1 VRGYNPLTIAGIVA
15 ALAGAWGVLAA
26 STSTV
31 AFIIGVSIAAELVS
45 LALTVVSWRAVS
57 QHGGDA
63 IAALCVSWVATIPGI
78 VLLANLPGTTNG
90 IDIHVMLG
98 VNLLWLLAGPLL
110 FFVSSVVA
118 PSRSGPRSLSL
129 VRGGHL
135 AAWLSSTFVTTL
147 CVAAFRWEPWEGSQ
161 TLPR

>member
-1 VRGYNPLTIAGIVA
+1 MRGYNPLTIAGIVA

-26 STSTV
+26 SSSPV
-31 AFIIGVSIAAELVS
+31 VFIIGVSIAAEIVS
-45 LALTVVSWRAVS
+45 LGLTVASWRAVS

-78 VLLANLPGTTNG
+78 VLLANLPGSTNQA
-90 IDIHVMLG
+90 INLHVMLG

-110 FFVSSVVA
+110 FFVSAVVS
-118 PSRSGPRSLSL
+118 PPRNGPRRLTL
-129 VRGGHL
+129 VRTGHL

-147 CVAAFRWEPWEGSQ
+147 CAAAF
-161 TLPR
+161 